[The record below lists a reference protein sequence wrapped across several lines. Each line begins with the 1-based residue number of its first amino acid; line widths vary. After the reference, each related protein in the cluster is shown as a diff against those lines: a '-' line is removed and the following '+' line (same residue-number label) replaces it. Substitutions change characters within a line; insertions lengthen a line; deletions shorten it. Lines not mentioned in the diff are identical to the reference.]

1 MKNLTEKEELQLYR
15 SLLIHLHT
23 CRWTGHSEKVKE
35 ILDAIGNYSYA
46 RTNSNGDEKQEEE
59 MRILTLLE
67 HKKFV
72 E

>member
-1 MKNLTEKEELQLYR
+1 MKNLTEKEELEVYR
-15 SLLIHLHT
+15 RLLIHLHT

-46 RTNSNGDEKQEEE
+46 RTNSNDDEKQEEE
-59 MRILTLLE
+59 SRIRTLLE
-67 HKKFV
+67 LKKFI